1 MQCASKLGRV
11 GILSLLVWPAITF
24 AVFRQSP
31 TSSPQTV
38 AESQIPAAEKSLLDL
53 IKDAETHFSMQ
64 EYAAATTIYQ
74 NILERARKEQSLLF
88 EARAL
93 RGLAECAYRR
103 SDLKAAQELF
113 GQAIPM
119 FESLGE
125 RDDLGRSF
133 HTLAAT
139 FEVQGDQRKAQE
151 LYQKAF
157 EIFESTGNLRGK
169 AAVLLDKK
177 QNTEEA
183 LAIATQIGDKALQ
196 AHALRLIGSNYWQ
209 RGEYFEAGK
218 SFEQAIQ
225 ILRDLG
231 HPPQLPAALTELGR
245 NYRAQG
251 HPEAAIP
258 LYEEAY
264 RLQEQ
269 MQDRVGM
276 VQSLNAIGVA
286 YSFLDD
292 FQKSKEY
299 YEKALSLAEQT
310 GSPRVVDFIRGSLA
324 GNALTLGEYAK
335 AAEILEAILARGL
348 DSNKLYRYLQLATA
362 KAGLRRFEEALSAV
376 DKSLEIS
383 RSEGEQSAVIN
394 ALFVRARIRRQ
405 LNQPD
410 VALADLLEGIERI
423 ERQRKNLTPTDYF
436 KRGFASQYQD
446 IFSEAIALHTTLGQT
461 SRGMELAEQGKAR
474 AFADLIAT
482 RGLDFKA
489 KTPSNMFDPE
499 REKTVSS
506 NANADAGASGG
517 ALTLRGAETSSA
529 LHTALNDLRS
539 KVRVTPSNAADLASS
554 ASRLHTTIL
563 SYWVG
568 EEELFIWV
576 ASADGVVRG
585 ARVSLSK
592 VKLNS
597 LILEASR
604 FSVAHPEG
612 TSEEQRA
619 NAQSLTR
626 RIAGISTEAEKSNA
640 WRSLYDVLIRPVRGA
655 LPSARGAR
663 LTIIPHGPLGGLS
676 FAALRNERGRYLLED
691 YSLNYVPSGTVL
703 RLTELNTHADAR
715 SGDFLLVADPSPAIS
730 TGKEP
735 LPELP
740 GAHEEVQTIAGLVGH
755 QRALVLSGIQ
765 ATEMRVREG
774 SPRKAVL
781 HFATHAI
788 ARDDDP
794 FNSYLAL
801 GSSSDSQTDGLLTA
815 QEIYGLSL
823 NADLVV
829 LSACRSGGARIP
841 GDGIAALARAF
852 FYAGT
857 QTLIV
862 SLWDVADQPTNQLL
876 PAFYRVWLRGEN
888 KSEALRKA
896 QLQLLRNLRGG
907 KVTMKTPSGGITLS
921 EDPIFWAGFILLG
934 EP

>member
-1 MQCASKLGRV
+1 MRCASKLRRV
-11 GILSLLVWPAITF
+11 GFLSLLVWPATAS
-24 AVFRQSP
+24 AVLRQFP
-31 TSSPQTV
+31 ISSPQAV

-53 IKDAETHFSMQ
+53 TKDAEAYFSRQ
-64 EYAAATTIYQ
+64 EYAAAKAIYED
-74 NILERARKEQSLLF
+74 ILARSRKEQSALF

-103 SDLKAAQELF
+103 SDLKAAQEFF

-119 FESLGE
+119 LESLGE

-139 FEVQGDQRKAQE
+139 FEVQGDHRKAQE

-169 AAVLLDKK
+169 AAVLLDTK

-196 AHALRLIGSNYWQ
+196 ALALLTIGNNHWR

-218 SFEQAIQ
+218 SLEHAIQ
-225 ILRDLG
+225 ILRELG
-231 HPPQLPAALTELGR
+231 HPPQLPAALTDLGR

-251 HPEAAIP
+251 HPEAAIA

-264 RLQEQ
+264 QLQAQ

-286 YSFLDD
+286 YGFLDD
-292 FQKSKEY
+292 LQKSAEY

-324 GNALTLGEYAK
+324 GNALMRGEYAK
-335 AAEILEAILARGL
+335 AAEILEAILARDL
-348 DSNKLYRYLQLATA
+348 DTNKLYRYLQLANA
-362 KAGLRRFEEALSAV
+362 KAGLGRFEEALAAV

-383 RSEGEQSAVIN
+383 RSEGEQSVVVS
-394 ALFVRARIRRQ
+394 ALLVRARIRQQ

-436 KRGFASQYQD
+436 KRGFANQYQD
-446 IFSEAIALHTTLGQT
+446 LFSEAIALHTSLGQT
-461 SRGMELAEQGKAR
+461 TRSMELAEQGKAR

-482 RGLDFKA
+482 RGLEFKE
-489 KTPSNMFDPE
+489 KTPANILDPA
-499 REKTVSS
+499 REKAVSS
-506 NANADAGASGG
+506 NANANAEASGG
-517 ALTLRGAETSSA
+517 ALTLRGADTSSA

-539 KVRVTPSNAADLASS
+539 KVIVIPSNAADLAAS

-563 SYWVG
+563 SYWVAD
-568 EEELFIWV
+568 EELFIWV
-576 ASADGVVRG
+576 AATDGAVRG
-585 ARVSLSK
+585 ARVPLSK

-597 LILEASR
+597 LIREASH
-604 FSVAHPEG
+604 SSGAQSEG

-619 NAQSLTR
+619 NGQSLTR
-626 RIAGISTEAEKSNA
+626 RTASTSAETERSNA
-640 WRSLYDVLIRPVRGA
+640 WRSLYDLLIRPVRGA

-663 LTIIPHGPLGGLS
+663 LTIIPHGPLSGLS
-676 FAALRNERGRYLLED
+676 FAALRNEHGRYLLED

-703 RLTELNTHADAR
+703 RITELNARRDAR
-715 SGDFLLVADPSPAIS
+715 TGDFLLVADPSLATFP
-730 TGKEP
+730 GREL
-735 LPELP
+735 LPRLP
-740 GAHEEVQTIAGLVGH
+740 GAHEEVQAIADLVGP

-765 ATEMRVREG
+765 ATEVRVREE

-781 HFATHAI
+781 HFATHAF

-801 GSSSDSQTDGLLTA
+801 GSSSDSQTDGPLTA
-815 QEIYGLSL
+815 QEIYGLNLS
-823 NADLVV
+823 ADLVV

-857 QTLIV
+857 PTLIV

-896 QLQLLRNLRGG
+896 QLQLLRNLRAG
-907 KVTMKTPSGGITLS
+907 KVIMKTSSGGITLS
-921 EDPIFWAGFILLG
+921 EDPSFWAGFILLG